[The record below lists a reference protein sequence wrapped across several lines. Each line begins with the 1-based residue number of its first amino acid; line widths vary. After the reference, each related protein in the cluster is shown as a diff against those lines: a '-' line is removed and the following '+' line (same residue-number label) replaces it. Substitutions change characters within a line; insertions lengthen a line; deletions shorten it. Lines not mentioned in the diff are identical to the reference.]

1 MDWRKVVIET
11 VKIMCFVI
19 AESVLRYLYSQGI
32 QTIKGVPIY
41 VLEIVVLV
49 AFGIFILAIRW
60 PFITGQYQKEQEKI
74 KEEQKRDVEALEE
87 QKRSVEALNEKVQR
101 LSKKIEA
108 MKELKTKQLPVTSL
122 TFEQISQNTNA
133 ISQAVRRL
141 DKDIEIELK
150 KHKGE

>member
-1 MDWRKVVIET
+1 MLRVARNLAWPIIGSVVCVGGALMWVYAWVSFLYLHPKTWFCVGLVIFFTSVIKVI
-11 VKIMCFVI
+11 
-19 AESVLRYLYSQGI
+19 
-32 QTIKGVPIY
+32 
-41 VLEIVVLV
+41 
-49 AFGIFILAIRW
+49 W
-60 PFITGQYQKEQEKI
+60 PFTTGQYQKEQEKI

-101 LSKKIEA
+101 LSKKIET